1 VIFTGNLLVNL
12 YVWDTTAGL
21 YRLNPALA
29 QVTTMGVTFYY
40 SVNGNQTPV
49 PRTVPLFV
57 PPYSFN
63 GYHAGLHAVTGT
75 CQLVGSPVAA
85 TGQAVV
91 YVPGNNQQSQVNLYL
106 R

>member
-1 VIFTGNLLVNL
+1 
-12 YVWDTTAGL
+12 VWDATAGL
-21 YRLNPALA
+21 YRLNPAPA
-29 QVTTMGVTFYY
+29 QVTAMRVTFYY
-40 SVNGNQTPV
+40 SNNGSQTSVSTTLP
-49 PRTVPLFV
+49 PPP

-75 CQLVGSPVAA
+75 CQLIGSPVAA

-91 YVPGNNQQSQVNLYL
+91 YVPGNNQQAQVNLYL